1 MVYSKKHR
9 HSKKC
14 RHSTKKHRHSKKCR
28 HSRMMKK
35 GGKKSRKMYGGEA
48 LAPAPFS
55 LGGSDDTY
63 ITNFESKPSNYSSNT
78 VPTSNINAHN
88 NTGIMQGTGMQ
99 GGKRRR
105 MSRHKKYRGGI
116 GYGFLPQGSD
126 LTAKT
131 SSMANVAPYQL
142 YNEI

>member
-1 MVYSKKHR
+1 
-9 HSKKC
+9 
-14 RHSTKKHRHSKKCR
+14 
-28 HSRMMKK
+28 MMKK
-35 GGKKSRKMYGGEA
+35 GGKKSRKMCGGEA

-55 LGGSDDTY
+55 LGGSDDTPV
-63 ITNFESKPSNYSSNT
+63 TNFAYKPANYGSNT
-78 VPTSNINAHN
+78 VPASNM
-88 NTGIMQGTGMQ
+88 GMQGTGMQ

-105 MSRHKKYRGGI
+105 MSRHKKYRGGV
-116 GYGFLPQGSD
+116 GYSFLPQGSD